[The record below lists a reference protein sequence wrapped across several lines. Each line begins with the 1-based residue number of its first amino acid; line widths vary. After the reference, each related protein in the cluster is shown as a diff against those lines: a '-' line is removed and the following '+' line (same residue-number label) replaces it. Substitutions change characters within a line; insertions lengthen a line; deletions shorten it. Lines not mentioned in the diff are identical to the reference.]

1 MLQIDLKHLPSSDE
15 LPDSDDTPVDNEDQN
30 FVPNILLFLLEY
42 LWKNRDDWF
51 FGVDMGVY
59 HTTGLSPRVPVVPDG
74 FLSLGVERRK
84 GGKSRRSYVLWEE
97 QNVPPRLTLEVVS
110 QTPGGEYDSKLDIYT
125 NLGVLYYV
133 IYNPFFWQRDGH
145 LPFEVYKLV
154 NGVYQLQIGEPLWMP
169 EINLGIGRC
178 MLPSD
183 PLGREVLGWYDEKG
197 DRYATVDE
205 RADRAERLAARLRE
219 LGEDPDLLE

>member
-42 LWKNRDDWF
+42 LWKNRGDWY
-51 FGVDMGVY
+51 FGVDMGIY

-74 FLSLGVERRK
+74 FLSIGVERRK

-110 QTPGGEYDSKLDIYT
+110 QTPGGEYDSKLDIYA

-197 DRYATVDE
+197 DRYPSADE
-205 RADRAERLAARLRE
+205 RAERLAARLRE
-219 LGEDPDLLE
+219 LGEDPDLLG